1 MFEVLIPS
9 FLIGFSG
16 AAAPGPMTAYVLGAG
31 TRRPLLRAA
40 GLVAGHGVPELAMVA
55 AIAYGVR
62 EIPHAHGIALIGSC
76 VLILFG
82 IQQFRQADGHLNAQ
96 EETKKPAS
104 FGLLSTIANPY
115 WWIWWLT
122 FGVGFLALHPLY
134 VEFFVGHIAADMV
147 WFGMLA
153 VLVGKGM
160 PLLGKH
166 YKRVVQASGIAMALF
181 GLAFIAA
188 LVSV

>member
-1 MFEVLIPS
+1 
-9 FLIGFSG
+9 
-16 AAAPGPMTAYVLGAG
+16 
-31 TRRPLLRAA
+31 
-40 GLVAGHGVPELAMVA
+40 
-55 AIAYGVR
+55 
-62 EIPHAHGIALIGSC
+62 
-76 VLILFG
+76 
-82 IQQFRQADGHLNAQ
+82 
-96 EETKKPAS
+96 
-104 FGLLSTIANPY
+104 
-115 WWIWWLT
+115 
-122 FGVGFLALHPLY
+122 
-134 VEFFVGHIAADMV
+134 MV